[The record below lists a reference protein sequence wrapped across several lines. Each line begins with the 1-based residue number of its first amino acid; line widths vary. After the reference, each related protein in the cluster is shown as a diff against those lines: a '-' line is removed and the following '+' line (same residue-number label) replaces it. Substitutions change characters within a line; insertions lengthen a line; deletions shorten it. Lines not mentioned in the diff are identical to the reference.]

1 MLDRTGMTVFG
12 VILGKI
18 WTDPTNPTHAYL
30 IAAISGT
37 IYEIYAV
44 ISQWKLGSTFGK
56 SSTGLKLISDDTQ
69 KNISLKQSTA
79 RELGP
84 IIMFAA
90 PFLLVLDYSQDTF
103 NLVKSIFVLALI
115 WNIIDAFV
123 FIINKKHKTLQD
135 ILTKV
140 TCVPDPNWIGS
151 KYGTNAKSNKH
162 SA

>member
-1 MLDRTGMTVFG
+1 
-12 VILGKI
+12 
-18 WTDPTNPTHAYL
+18 
-30 IAAISGT
+30 
-37 IYEIYAV
+37 
-44 ISQWKLGSTFGK
+44 
-56 SSTGLKLISDDTQ
+56 
-69 KNISLKQSTA
+69 
-79 RELGP
+79 
-84 IIMFAA
+84 MFAA